1 MQLIALLIYNCIA
14 FMMNSQYHEHN
25 YYLSTLIKEVTTQ
38 LWQYHSGKLLTLVWM
53 FNRVP
58 D

>member
-1 MQLIALLIYNCIA
+1 
-14 FMMNSQYHEHN
+14 MMNSQCHEHN

-38 LWQYHSGKLLTLVWM
+38 LWQYHSGKLLTLAWM
-53 FNRVP
+53 FNRVL